1 MSTSNDS
8 PSDQK
13 EHECT
18 RQSQPPSPSS
28 HWPRPWPRPLA
39 KVKPK
44 KKKPIVTKTY
54 QGPSVDMQWGPI
66 QVTVKVKGTKI
77 IDISATYPT
86 ERPRSQFINSQ
97 AIPML
102 KQEVL
107 QLQSAQ
113 IDLIGGAT
121 MTSEAYAMSLQAA
134 LTKAN
139 I

>member
-1 MSTSNDS
+1 MHKAVPAVVTVVALAS
-8 PSDQK
+8 PVASA
-13 EHECT
+13 
-18 RQSQPPSPSS
+18 
-28 HWPRPWPRPLA
+28 LA

-44 KKKPIVTKTY
+44 KKKPAVVRTI

-77 IDISATYPT
+77 VDISATYPT

-107 QLQSAQ
+107 QVQSAQ

-134 LTKAN
+134 LQKVN

>member
-1 MSTSNDS
+1 MHKAVPAVVTVVALAS
-8 PSDQK
+8 PVASA
-13 EHECT
+13 
-18 RQSQPPSPSS
+18 
-28 HWPRPWPRPLA
+28 LA

-44 KKKPIVTKTY
+44 KKKPIVAKTY
-54 QGPSVDMQWGPI
+54 QGPSVTMQWGPI

-77 IDISATYPT
+77 VDISATYPT
-86 ERPRSQFINSQ
+86 ERPRSQFINEQ

>member
-1 MSTSNDS
+1 MHKAVPAIVTAVALAS
-8 PSDQK
+8 PVA
-13 EHECT
+13 
-18 RQSQPPSPSS
+18 PA
-28 HWPRPWPRPLA
+28 LA

-44 KKKPIVTKTY
+44 KKPVVVVTRTV
-54 QGPSVDMQWGPI
+54 QGPSVSMQWGPI
-66 QVTVKVKGTKI
+66 QVTVKVKGKKI

-107 QLQSAQ
+107 QLQSAR

-121 MTSEAYAMSLQAA
+121 LTSEAYATSLQAA
-134 LTKAN
+134 LQKAN

>member
-1 MSTSNDS
+1 MHKAVPAVVTVVALAS
-8 PSDQK
+8 PVASA
-13 EHECT
+13 
-18 RQSQPPSPSS
+18 
-28 HWPRPWPRPLA
+28 LA
-39 KVKPK
+39 NVKPK
-44 KKKPIVTKTY
+44 KKKPIVAKTY
-54 QGPSVDMQWGPI
+54 RGPSVSMQWGPI

-77 IDISATYPT
+77 IDIAATYPT

>member
-1 MSTSNDS
+1 MHKAVPAVVTVVALAS
-8 PSDQK
+8 PVASA
-13 EHECT
+13 
-18 RQSQPPSPSS
+18 
-28 HWPRPWPRPLA
+28 LA

-54 QGPSVDMQWGPI
+54 QGPSVSMQWGPI

-77 IDISATYPT
+77 VDISATYPT

>member
-1 MSTSNDS
+1 MHKAVPAVISAVALAA
-8 PSDQK
+8 PVA
-13 EHECT
+13 
-18 RQSQPPSPSS
+18 PA
-28 HWPRPWPRPLA
+28 LA

-44 KKKPIVTKTY
+44 KKKPAPAVRTI

-77 IDISATYPT
+77 VDISATYPT
-86 ERPRSQFINSQ
+86 ERPRSQFINQQ

-107 QLQSAQ
+107 QVQSAQ

-121 MTSEAYAMSLQAA
+121 MTSQAYAMSLQAA